1 MLLHG
6 MEISAN
12 VAEGNLALRDI
23 PAQRFVIVGNPVEK
37 NKPGFLLRPAAF
49 ALKDYV
55 APGFFHYRMLP
66 EKRFIVQIIRGADS
80 LGQYNYIAAIQ
91 GSFKLLL
98 FRIRFAWQPVIIERH
113 PRV

>member
-6 MEISAN
+6 MEISADI
-12 VAEGNLALRDI
+12 AEGNLALRDI
-23 PAQRFVIVGNPVEK
+23 PVQRFVIAGNPVQE

-55 APGFFHYRMLP
+55 VLCFFHYRMLP
-66 EKRFIVQIIRGADS
+66 EKRFIVQIIRGANS
-80 LGQYNYIAAIQ
+80 LDQYNYIAAIQ

-98 FRIRFAWQPVIIERH
+98 LRIRFAWQPVII
-113 PRV
+113 